1 MVEDESKCGGCLDG
15 YDPDVNNEGGCVL
28 APVDCGEQVWDEIA
42 GECVDP
48 DPGFVEGGPCKTE
61 GGDSGTYDAEGA
73 CVADPVEP
81 TPCSNNATI
90 ESGCETC
97 ENGSLPSAHENGD
110 CSQPLIP
117 TQVTCPDNTP
127 NKGQVVD
134 KLSDCGEPTNPS
146 GYDCTQ
152 PKPSGFTFSTVA
164 WNQNCE
170 VTHCTD
176 GTLKDDAEGSNC
188 PGYVAPVAPSNNC
201 GQQDRVERPDGSC
214 GECLPGFIEDPQ
226 GFDQCI
232 QAPPEC
238 SDCSCAEYALE
249 NPEECATETP
259 EPPPE
264 TGGGGGG
271 ANASGYASPP
281 PDISYQLAGD
291 PQLLDRQ
298 RFAGVQQGLFS
309 RPQPTLF
316 GSKARSETLKNF
328 PIAEFLSQSG
338 VFKA

>member
-1 MVEDESKCGGCLDG
+1 LSEVEEECNKQGKVYDELNDECKEECKNTEF
-15 YDPDVNNEGGCVL
+15 VVL
-28 APVDCGEQVWDEIA
+28 ADGTCGPPDDVQKCDNGATLES
-42 GECVDP
+42 EC
-48 DPGFVEGGPCKTE
+48 K
-61 GGDSGTYDAEGA
+61 
-73 CVADPVEP
+73 
-81 TPCSNNATI
+81 
-90 ESGCETC
+90 TC

-127 NKGQVVD
+127 NKGQMVD
-134 KLSDCGEPTNPS
+134 KLSECGEPTNSS

-152 PKPSGFTFSTVA
+152 PKPAGFTFSTVA

-214 GECLPGFIEDPQ
+214 GECLPGFIQDPQ

-271 ANASGYASPP
+271 SGASGYASPP
-281 PDISYQLAGD
+281 PDTSYEIAGD

-298 RFAGVQQGLFS
+298 RFGGVQQGLFS